1 MKTFTKLLAGAVTI
15 LALAMIGCQNDTDTH
30 EHTYSTEW
38 SKDAT
43 SHWHAATCEHTSE
56 VSDKAAHTFGEG
68 VVTKEATETETGIKT
83 YTCTVCKYEKTES
96 IAVLPHT
103 HKYSADWTSD
113 ATSH

>member
-43 SHWHAATCEHTSE
+43 SH
-56 VSDKAAHTFGEG
+56 
-68 VVTKEATETETGIKT
+68 
-83 YTCTVCKYEKTES
+83 
-96 IAVLPHT
+96 
-103 HKYSADWTSD
+103 
-113 ATSH
+113 